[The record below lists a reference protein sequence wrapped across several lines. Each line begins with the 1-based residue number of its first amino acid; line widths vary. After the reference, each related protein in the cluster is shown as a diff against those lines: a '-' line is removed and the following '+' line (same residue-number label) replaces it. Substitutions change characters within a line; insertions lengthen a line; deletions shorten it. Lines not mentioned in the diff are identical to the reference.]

1 MDNFDLNNTIKKLQ
15 NIKNINPLIYKLWQS
30 SLIVKYN
37 SLIKT
42 IENCDV
48 FLKLIEENK
57 INIRNI
63 NENNILT
70 LTLFLNT
77 MT

>member
-1 MDNFDLNNTIKKLQ
+1 MDNFNLNNTIKKLQ